1 METQKNQKQYQQG
14 DVLFITVE
22 VPVSAE
28 KSMCGNVIR
37 RGETTGHSHLLTVGG
52 ELQQCYMRERLNT
65 DFFATIPAD
74 KFAVITHEEHKP
86 LLIEES
92 VQILPTHEYDH
103 FAQRSRFVRD

>member
-1 METQKNQKQYQQG
+1 MKTQKNQKQYQQG

-28 KSMCGNVIR
+28 KSICGNVIR
-37 RGETTGHSHLLTVGG
+37 RGETTGHSHVLTVAG
-52 ELQQCYMRERLNT
+52 ELQHTGRE
-65 DFFATIPAD
+65 FFAAIPVD

-86 LLIEES
+86 LLIDES